1 MRRFLRT
8 TSSAGLSQRVS
19 PTTQNTFFHTTSK
32 LMGVDRKVLKEGTG
46 ARPKAGDKIT
56 VHCTGMLADRKKF
69 WSTLDDNK
77 PFSFNVG
84 MGQVIRGWDEGMLQM
99 SIGEK
104 AELTMTGDYAYGPR
118 GFPAWGIPPNATLIF
133 EIEMLKIN

>member
-1 MRRFLRT
+1 
-8 TSSAGLSQRVS
+8 
-19 PTTQNTFFHTTSK
+19 
-32 LMGVDRKVLKEGTG
+32 MGVERKVLVEGNNV
-46 ARPKAGDKIT
+46 RPKAGDKIT
-56 VHCTGMLADRKKF
+56 VHCTGYLAEGKKKF

-84 MGQVIRGWDEGMLQM
+84 LGQVIRGWDEGMLQM

-104 AELTMTGDYAYGPR
+104 AELTMTGDYAYGAR
-118 GFPAWGIPPNATLIF
+118 GFPAWGITPNATLIF